1 MKAKRIIGC
10 LLTIYLGLG
19 CISEAADMGLLI
31 KDGDFE
37 NGIDG
42 FGISYSGRD
51 DTTLP
56 YIFHSSDAVSSGEY
70 SLEFVSSK
78 TLLNKTSTSPQS
90 MGFAYQ
96 GIYNTEYI
104 SVEEGRGYT
113 ISADFYTESNG
124 VKMRFIQMDGNKA
137 VAVSPEKELKN
148 GVWQTET
155 YRWKPDFS
163 TDKNRVRV
171 VFYNI
176 SKNKSVY
183 IDNFSYSADYI
194 SDASWKAD
202 DNGITATEEN
212 GFSYTATAEAF
223 KKYSG
228 IYTETDKAI
237 LDTSK
242 KYVLSGYIDTDM
254 KEAAVYV
261 SADNID
267 GCFSEYAITPENGAY
282 INLCFDP
289 EKCDD
294 SEIKFSITAVGTCE
308 NPQGKISLKELKI
321 SETDTAV
328 NLEQRGEKLIVSGNL
343 RKGNED
349 RELNI
354 NASELGDFTAYSDGS
369 GAYEYSCDSS
379 GIQKRKGIFV
389 TVSNL
394 QGYSDC
400 EDKINGY
407 IEVYNNDYRNDIA
420 KQADEATSLSE
431 INAVLTDEALMDT
444 GISKMK
450 NFRVADRDFV
460 MNCLLKED
468 ISTYE
473 KLEEQVKTGSII
485 SILSAKD
492 MEISEAAEKYG
503 NELKLDSIKAYKNE
517 YSGTDKSAL
526 ETLFKNCKTEINSM
540 EDLHYVITEIIVK
553 EKANKAAN
561 YSEIMTSVTKYAD
574 DLSLDMQEYNALSA
588 QNKYTVA
595 NSFTTYLKSADSFKT
610 LQAELDRLVAGTK
623 KIVSGG
629 GSGGSGG
636 SGSSAGMQTYNWNT
650 PKQPEKEES
659 KWEFAD
665 LTGWEWANEGIYALL
680 EKGVLSKSEDK
691 KFKPADNV
699 TRAEF
704 AKMIA
709 LGFGLTASGSE
720 KVFDDVQTDDWY
732 YDYVMALYE
741 NKIVNGITESCFGA
755 DEAITRQD
763 VCVILYRIKGNNETA
778 DISSLPFT
786 DFDVVA
792 DYAKDAIVF
801 MSSNGYVNGYEDG
814 SFRPYNNTA
823 RAEAAK
829 LIYGIIK

>member
-19 CISEAADMGLLI
+19 CISEAADMGVLI

-51 DTTLP
+51 DTSLP
-56 YIFHSSDAVSSGEY
+56 YIFHSSDAASSGEY

-78 TLLNKTSTSPQS
+78 TLLKKTSTSPQS

-113 ISADFYTESNG
+113 VSADFYTENNG

-137 VAVSPEKELKN
+137 VAVSPEKELKS
-148 GVWQTET
+148 GIWQTET
-155 YRWKPDFS
+155 YKWTPS
-163 TDKNRVRV
+163 SSSDKNRVRA

-202 DNGITATEEN
+202 NNGITDAEEN
-212 GFSYTATAEAF
+212 GFSYTASAKTF
-223 KKYSG
+223 KNYSG

-237 LDTSK
+237 FNNNK

-254 KEAAVYV
+254 KEAAVCV

-289 EKCDD
+289 EECED

-308 NPQGKISLKELKI
+308 NSQGKISFKELKI
-321 SETDTAV
+321 RETDTAV
-328 NLEQRGEKLIVSGNL
+328 GLEQKGEELIVSGNL
-343 RKGNED
+343 RKGNEE
-349 RELNI
+349 RELHI
-354 NASELGDFTAYSDGS
+354 NAGEMGDFTAFSNES
-369 GAYEYSCDSS
+369 GAYEFSCDLSA
-379 GIQKRKGIFV
+379 IQKHRGIFV

-400 EDKINGY
+400 GDVINGY
-407 IEVYNNDYRNDIA
+407 IDVYNNDYRNNIA
-420 KQADEATSLSE
+420 KQADEITSLSE
-431 INAVLTDEALMDT
+431 LKAVLTDETLMDI

-460 MNCLLKED
+460 MNYLLGED

-473 KLEEQVKTGSII
+473 KLEEQIKTGSII
-485 SILSAKD
+485 SRLSEKY
-492 MEISEAAEKYG
+492 MGISEAAEKYG
-503 NELKLDSIKAYKNE
+503 SELKLDSVKAYKNE
-517 YSGTDKSAL
+517 YAGTDKSVL
-526 ETLFKNCKTEINSM
+526 ESLFKSSKTEIKSM
-540 EDLHYVITEIIVK
+540 EDLHYVMTEIIVK
-553 EKANKAAN
+553 EKARKAAN
-561 YSEIMTSVTKYAD
+561 YSEIMNCVVKYAD
-574 DLSLDMQEYNALSA
+574 DLSLDMKEYNALSA
-588 QNKYTVA
+588 QNKYTAA
-595 NSFTTYLKSADSFKT
+595 NEFTAYIKTADSFKT
-610 LQAELDRLVAGTK
+610 LQAKLDELVAKTK
-623 KIVSGG
+623 NNVIG
-629 GSGGSGG
+629 GSGSGG
-636 SGSSAGMQTYNWNT
+636 SGSSSGAQVYNWGT
-650 PKQPEKEES
+650 QTQPVKED

-665 LTGWEWANEGIYALL
+665 LKGWEWANESIYALL
-680 EKGVLSKSEDK
+680 EKDILSKSEDK

-709 LGFGLTASGSE
+709 LGFGFTASGTE
-720 KVFDDVQTDDWY
+720 KVFDDVDTDDWC
-732 YDYVMALYE
+732 YDYIMALYE
-741 NKIVNGITESCFGA
+741 NKIVNGITESHFGA

-763 VCVILYRIKGNNETA
+763 VCVILYRIKRNNETA

-786 DFDVVA
+786 DFDLAA
-792 DYAKDAIVF
+792 DYAKDAIIF
-801 MSSNGYVNGYEDG
+801 MNNNGYVNGYEDG